1 MWDYSRIWRPAD
13 RTNKMRHMATALKH
27 SPAFTF
33 PTPTGPYGIGT
44 VTYHWV
50 DADRPEVFTADSA
63 DRRELMVQVW
73 YPAEGDASAPHAP
86 WIADAGIVASGLA
99 RLLHVP
105 ALTFGHLKDITS
117 NAIPS
122 APVADDKSS
131 YPVLL
136 FLEGFGVFQ
145 QMNTFQVQEL
155 VSHGYVVAA
164 IDQPYTA
171 GAVTFPDGRQIAG
184 LSRDELEPLVRQ
196 SYSPVD
202 VAPSLNGR
210 VFEDGIA
217 SYLAGDASYALD
229 QLAIVN
235 RDDPNGI
242 LTGRLD
248 LMHAGLFGFSLGG
261 IVGSEACRM
270 DSRLQ
275 ACLLMDAPMPAD
287 VVQGGLRQPAMWIT
301 RDADSMR
308 LERWSERDI
317 EEHLTTMRAVFEGLQ
332 GDGYY
337 VQVPGMFHLNLTDT
351 PLLSPLA
358 SSLGLS
364 GPIGAQR
371 AHDIVNAYSV
381 AFFDRHLQARSAPLL
396 DGPAGQF
403 PDVLFERR
411 R

>member
-1 MWDYSRIWRPAD
+1 
-13 RTNKMRHMATALKH
+13 MRHMATALTH

-63 DRRELMVQVW
+63 NRRELMVQVW

-86 WIADAGIVASGLA
+86 WIADAGSVASGLA
-99 RLLHVP
+99 RLLNVP

-122 APVADDKSS
+122 APVAYDKSS

-145 QMNTFQVQEL
+145 HMNTFQVQEL

-202 VAPSLNGR
+202 AAPSLNGR

-261 IVGSEACRM
+261 IVGSEACRL
-270 DSRLQ
+270 DSRLR

-317 EEHLTTMRAVFEGLQ
+317 EEHIRTMRAVFEGLP

-364 GPIGAQR
+364 GPIGSQR

-381 AFFDRHLQARSAPLL
+381 AFFDRYLQARPAALL